1 MSQDMNQIQN
11 QFCKRIKR
19 YYLIQ
24 IFNLIFKMFMI
35 AHTIG
40 CLWYLIGLYEQKVLN
55 VQTWFDQMFEPT
67 NVWWQLYIYSFYWSL
82 QLMIMGS
89 NTANSIIQISFTIFV
104 TFITAITFGYILNVI
119 GMILE
124 ELDSNEISK
133 RHDIN
138 VINEYMRQKNISMDL
153 QTQINLD
160 LNYFY
165 EKNIKQNQQDVENAV
180 SNLSSEIRMK
190 LKLEQNLQVLKKIS
204 FFEKNF
210 SKESLLEYASTL
222 EEITYYP
229 NQTILL
235 KDKSEDSIIYIDSG
249 KVEVTK
255 YCKNNQNDS
264 HYSQIFLEGQ
274 YFGQQNFFTGNT
286 NEFHC
291 ISQGFTKIVKLN
303 RQTFV
308 NIIQN
313 EERDYEIFCQIRD
326 NIQFYDNLKE
336 LGDKCTNCSSRC
348 HSALKCPRVYFD
360 RFSVFQ
366 KCGILESKLQS
377 RSSKK
382 RRKYKLNSLNINIH
396 INYVALEYI
405 NGLQSKYL
413 ESILKT
419 ETKIGEEE
427 ISFRLLSDQ
436 NSQNTGNILKGE
448 QKNNEDIIQTD
459 QIKQSYFQKIKLY
472 TQQSMDGSNF
482 LSQHSYD
489 KYLDEQIQSSKMQY
503 LSKITK
509 QLSRQSNNEP
519 EQNSVIEIDSSNQQS
534 EEGICKLEEDYNEEQ
549 NLNKNKEQ
557 FNQKQLALKFKKKIT
572 SQSLD
577 QKFVSFFDQNG
588 NSYEQKDTNVLSPYQ
603 LFQSSLSNNF
613 PWNFEMQKDYK
624 FYFVYG
630 NLKYQ
635 LIRIQKAQIKN
646 LKRKMKK
653 KKIL

>member
-1 MSQDMNQIQN
+1 
-11 QFCKRIKR
+11 
-19 YYLIQ
+19 
-24 IFNLIFKMFMI
+24 
-35 AHTIG
+35 
-40 CLWYLIGLYEQKVLN
+40 
-55 VQTWFDQMFEPT
+55 
-67 NVWWQLYIYSFYWSL
+67 
-82 QLMIMGS
+82 
-89 NTANSIIQISFTIFV
+89 
-104 TFITAITFGYILNVI
+104 
-119 GMILE
+119 
-124 ELDSNEISK
+124 
-133 RHDIN
+133 
-138 VINEYMRQKNISMDL
+138 MRQKNISMDL

-249 KVEVTK
+249 K
-255 YCKNNQNDS
+255 
-264 HYSQIFLEGQ
+264 GQ

-489 KYLDEQIQSSKMQY
+489 KYLDEQIQSSKMQ
-503 LSKITK
+503 
-509 QLSRQSNNEP
+509 SNNEP

-603 LFQSSLSNNF
+603 LFQSSLRF
-613 PWNFEMQKDYK
+613 RKLKQKTQNAK
-624 FYFVYG
+624 
-630 NLKYQ
+630 
-635 LIRIQKAQIKN
+635 
-646 LKRKMKK
+646 
-653 KKIL
+653 